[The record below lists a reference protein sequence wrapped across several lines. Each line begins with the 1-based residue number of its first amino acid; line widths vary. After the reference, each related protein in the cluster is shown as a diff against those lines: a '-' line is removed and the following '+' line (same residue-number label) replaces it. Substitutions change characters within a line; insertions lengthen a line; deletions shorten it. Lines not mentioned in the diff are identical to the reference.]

1 MKVIL
6 LDGYSL
12 MYRAYH
18 ALATAPMTAPDGTPT
33 TAIHGFAMML
43 LKLIADE
50 KPDRMAVAFDA
61 KAATFRH
68 QMYDGYIATR
78 SPMLDDLRAQEPVIR
93 ELISLMGIPLIEQPG
108 YEAYDIHGTIS
119 LMSE

>member
-1 MKVIL
+1 MKVLL

-43 LKLIADE
+43 LRLIADE

-68 QMYDGYIATR
+68 QMYDGYKATR
-78 SPMLDDLRAQEPVIR
+78 SPMPDDLRAQDPVIR
-93 ELISLMGIPLIEQPG
+93 ELISLMGIPLIE
-108 YEAYDIHGTIS
+108 
-119 LMSE
+119 